1 MRGIFF
7 FLFNVTANIA
17 KKKFEPDSYIESVK
31 AQGQFLN
38 FNVNK
43 EEYIR
48 ETLLNVFEEKERYG
62 HTLNDRSVLIHLGSP
77 AKHHEGHLKRMIL
90 GGFIQRIY
98 EANGYKCYKLNDLG
112 DEKNLYGK

>member
-1 MRGIFF
+1 M
-7 FLFNVTANIA
+7 
-17 KKKFEPDSYIESVK
+17 
-31 AQGQFLN
+31 
-38 FNVNK
+38 
-43 EEYIR
+43 
-48 ETLLNVFEEKERYG
+48 NVFEEKERYG

-112 DEKNLYGK
+112 DEKNLHGK